1 MVVTSGLSAGTI
13 TKAIDMKQII
23 FITAAFLLSA
33 GFVSCS
39 KSDNP
44 GGSGQPQVA
53 SMLTGTNRSSS
64 LGGISK
70 DSLSW
75 TSAKAQVTMVKFEAK
90 SAGQEIEYKSNQQRS
105 IDLISTDPLAGN
117 FQLPAGT
124 YDEVELKT
132 VLTPSGGL
140 PSLELK
146 GSFIN
151 GGVSIPVTFQSNASL
166 EVKGEK
172 KNITVEPGST
182 YDISTLVNLSVVF
195 RGISAADLAAA
206 TRTNGEIRISNTENS
221 KLYNII
227 TNNLNNLKDECE
239 IHRH

>member
-1 MVVTSGLSAGTI
+1 
-13 TKAIDMKQII
+13 MKQLILI
-23 FITAAFLLSA
+23 AAAFLLSA

-53 SMLTGTNRSSS
+53 SMLTGTSRSYS
-64 LGGISK
+64 LGGINK
-70 DSLSW
+70 DSLIW
-75 TSAKAQVTMVKFEAK
+75 TSAKAQAIFVKFEAE
-90 SAGQEIEYKSNQQRS
+90 SDNEEIEYKSNQQRS
-105 IDLISTDPLAGN
+105 IDLFSTDPLAGN

-132 VLTPSGGL
+132 VLAPSGGL

-151 GGVSIPVTFQSNASL
+151 GGVSIPVSFQSFATL

-172 KNITVEPGST
+172 ENFTVEPGSS
-182 YDISTLVNLSVVF
+182 YDVSTFVNLSLVF

-206 TRTNGEIRISNTENS
+206 TRTNGEIRISSTENS

-227 TNNLNNLKDECE
+227 ANNLNNLKDECE

>member
-1 MVVTSGLSAGTI
+1 
-13 TKAIDMKQII
+13 MKQLILI
-23 FITAAFLLSA
+23 AAAFFLSA

-39 KSDNP
+39 KSDDP

-64 LGGISK
+64 LSGVSK

-75 TSAKAQVTMVKFEAK
+75 TSAVAQAIFVKFEAK
-90 SAGQEIEYKSNQQRS
+90 SAGEEIEYKSNQQRS
-105 IDLISTDPLAGN
+105 IDLFSTDPLAGN

-132 VLTPSGGL
+132 VLAPSGGL
-140 PSLELK
+140 PSLALN
-146 GSFIN
+146 GSYVN
-151 GGVSIPVTFQSNASL
+151 GGLSIPVSFQSTATL

-172 KNITVEPGST
+172 KNFTVEPGRT
-182 YDISTLVNLSVVF
+182 YDVSTLVNLSLVF

-206 TRTNGEIRISNTENS
+206 TRINGEIRISNTENS

>member
-1 MVVTSGLSAGTI
+1 VGTN
-13 TKAIDMKQII
+13 TKAIDMKQFIL
-23 FITAAFLLSA
+23 ITAAFFLSA

-44 GGSGQPQVA
+44 GDNAQPQVA

-70 DSLSW
+70 DSLTWS
-75 TSAKAQVTMVKFEAK
+75 SAKAQATLVKFEAK

-105 IDLISTDPLAGN
+105 IDLFSSDPLAGN

-132 VLTPSGGL
+132 VLSPIGGQ

-151 GGVSIPVTFQSNASL
+151 GGTTIPVLFQSSASL

-172 KNITVEPGST
+172 KNITVDPGSN
-182 YDISTLVNLSVVF
+182 YDISTLVDLSLVF
-195 RGISAADLAAA
+195 RGISATDLASA
-206 TRTNGEIRISNTENS
+206 TRTNGEIRISNAENS